1 MKGRG
6 SEQDEVCDVKLT
18 ESIKSKKKKNNY
30 GWKIFKEIIAFG
42 AVGKS

>member
-18 ESIKSKKKKNNY
+18 ESIKSKKKKTTMD
-30 GWKIFKEIIAFG
+30 
-42 AVGKS
+42 GKYSKK